1 MGLDGNDEVEEELED
16 DVVDDEDGEEEFT
29 ELAQQTPGRRRRTEV
44 NRIYL
49 RIERDA
55 NKQWWW

>member
-29 ELAQQTPGRRRRTEV
+29 ELAQQTPGRRRRTE
-44 NRIYL
+44 
-49 RIERDA
+49 ERS
-55 NKQWWW
+55 